1 MLSLATAFRMG
12 VAFVN
17 VKLIAM
23 TTGPLG
29 IGLLGQYYSLIYI
42 ATALAGGGVAIAL
55 PNLMAKTS
63 DLGLSECDRNVA
75 QGFTY
80 AILFSLCGAVLYSVL
95 AYPVSNK
102 LLGGANSGYIVLL
115 GAVQIALAYS
125 NYKTTLL
132 NFAGQQKTFAIL
144 SVYSAILSTVIVACG
159 CAVGTMNSV
168 IVAVLLSNIS
178 TAIVLLIKPT
188 DSRIPKLRM
197 TYLNWASVSQWLPYA
212 ALSLASVVGMPVAYM
227 LARAWL
233 GKSSGWDTVG
243 QWQAMIRL
251 SDAYFQFL
259 IIFLTGYF
267 YPKLAILP
275 TYSQKKA
282 TARSMLLSL
291 VPMMLVSACLIYAA
305 KEIIIRVLFSKA
317 FSDTTAYFLPQL
329 IGDIFKAVA
338 YVLGYVILSSGRKRI
353 SFSLELFQAAVF
365 LALTWF
371 AGLNF
376 GGLGVAWS
384 YTATYLVYL
393 VVVTYLVFGVK
404 ADEAQSRSR

>member
-12 VAFVN
+12 VAFLN

-23 TTGPLG
+23 TIGPLG

-55 PNLMAKTS
+55 PNVMSKTPYVGS
-63 DLGLSECDRNVA
+63 RERDKNAE

-80 AILFSLCGAVLYSVL
+80 AILFSLFGAVLYSAL
-95 AYPVSNK
+95 AYPISKK
-102 LLGGANSGYIVLL
+102 LLGGSNSAYIALL
-115 GAVQIALAYS
+115 GLVQIALAYS

-132 NFAGQQKTFAIL
+132 NFVGRQKTFAVL

-159 CAVGTMNSV
+159 CAVGTINSV
-168 IVAVLLSNIS
+168 IVAVLLSNVS
-178 TAIVLLIKPT
+178 TAVVLLIKPT
-188 DSRIPKLRM
+188 DSQIPKLRM
-197 TYLNWASVSQWLPYA
+197 TYLNRTIVSQWFPYA
-212 ALSLASVVGMPVAYM
+212 ALSLASVIGMPVAYM
-227 LARAWL
+227 LVRAWL
-233 GKSSGWDTVG
+233 GKSSGWNTVG

-267 YPKLAILP
+267 YPKLAIQP

-282 TARSMLLSL
+282 TARSMLALL
-291 VPMMLVSACLIYAA
+291 IPMMLVSACLIYAA
-305 KEIIIRVLFSKA
+305 REIIIRVLFSKA

-329 IGDIFKAVA
+329 IGDVFKAIA

-371 AGLNF
+371 VGLNF

-384 YTATYLVYL
+384 YTVTYLVYFA
-393 VVVTYLVFGVK
+393 VVAYLVFGVK
-404 ADEAQSRSR
+404 VDEA